1 MIGYGEDGAP
11 NFRGLFDGCLCVRF
25 AINCVALPV
34 KLRATTIGINLQC
47 ATVKFSTARQ
57 FKRLSNG
64 IVFGSSELSVE
75 NEIGHL
81 SKIIWRLW
89 KEMPTE
95 RRFLGIIM
103 LKMPTRKEVC

>member
-47 ATVKFSTARQ
+47 ASVKFSTTRQ
-57 FKRLSNG
+57 FERLSNG
-64 IVFGSSELSVE
+64 VVFFVSRVVCVHVE
-75 NEIGHL
+75 KAPI
-81 SKIIWRLW
+81 
-89 KEMPTE
+89 
-95 RRFLGIIM
+95 
-103 LKMPTRKEVC
+103 